1 MLYCVKCK
9 AKTATI
15 KQSQITTKNLRKL
28 MKGECAVCGKTKS
41 SFVNMKGSG
50 FSINSFVNN
59 LPIEL
64 HQFAEK
70 GEDVPGGSFNN
81 QQKYSFCGPG
91 TKYEQRIREGYQ
103 GINELDRMC
112 KLHDKFYNEN
122 TDTKVRN
129 ISDLALAHR
138 ADEIAKNPIYDTVQ
152 RKDANFISGIMKTK
166 AKLGLG
172 IEKTSWNED
181 LANELHTPVKRKFPR
196 RHVISYGVDDVWSCD
211 LVEMQEW
218 SKQNKGYRYM
228 LNVVDVFSKYAWSV
242 KLLDKKGK
250 TVLEAFKQ
258 IVKSSGRKPGRLW
271 VDQGKEFYNKD
282 MDEWIKE
289 NDIIRY
295 STYGEHKSAVV
306 ERFNRTLKT
315 IMWKRFTAENT
326 RNWIDMLDKLIFKYN
341 NTVHSAIK
349 MTPTDARGR
358 PATGGPTLRAH
369 GSEDEVAAKPVTT
382 QQVEPSAG
390 GASQGKLMFNPEP
403 YSRQK
408 PKFSVGDQV
417 RISRIKG
424 IFEKGYLPNWSEA
437 LYTIHKV
444 KETSPI
450 TYILKDMKG
459 EIVEGGFYTE
469 ELQKSKQEVFR
480 IEKVLR
486 KKKINGVEHGL
497 VKWLGYD
504 KNFNEWKPM
513 SEIIIQK

>member
-1 MLYCVKCK
+1 MNNIMSYCVKCK
-9 AKTATI
+9 AKTATL
-15 KQSQITTKNLRKL
+15 KQSQVTTKNYRKL
-28 MKGECAVCGKTKS
+28 IKGECVVCGITKS
-41 SFVNMKGSG
+41 SFVSMKGGSL
-50 FSINSFVNN
+50 NSFINN

-81 QQKYSFCGPG
+81 LQKYSFCGPG
-91 TKYEQRIREGYQ
+91 TRYEQRVREGYR
-103 GINELDRMC
+103 GINELDSMC

-122 TDTKVRN
+122 NDTKVRN
-129 ISDLALAHR
+129 ISDMALAHR
-138 ADEIAKNPIYDTVQ
+138 ADEIANNPIYDAVQ

-166 AKLGLG
+166 ARFGLG
-172 IEKTSWNED
+172 VPAAAVFPQKSVAPKVWNEE
-181 LANELHTPVKRKFPR
+181 LADELHAPVKRKFQR
-196 RHVISYGVDDVWSCD
+196 RHVISYGIDDVWSCD

-228 LNVVDVFSKYAWSV
+228 LNVVDVYSKYAWSIPL
-242 KLLDKKGK
+242 KDKTGK

-258 IVKSSGRKPGRLW
+258 IVKSSGRKPGHLW

-282 MDEWIKE
+282 MDEWIKK

-341 NTVHSAIK
+341 NTVHSTIK
-349 MTPTDARGR
+349 MTPTKA
-358 PATGGPTLRAH
+358 
-369 GSEDEVAAKPVTT
+369 SER
-382 QQVEPSAG
+382 
-390 GASQGKLMFNPEP
+390 GKLLYNPLP
-403 YSRQK
+403 YSQQK
-408 PKFSVGDQV
+408 PRFSVGDQV
-417 RISRIKG
+417 RISRMKG

-450 TYILKDMKG
+450 TYILKDMNG

-497 VKWLGYD
+497 VKWLGYN
-504 KNFNEWKPM
+504 KKFNEWKPM
-513 SEIIIQK
+513 SEIIIKK